1 MAMNETYNLT
11 INGDGS
17 KLNKELHTILDNLR
31 AIEGQNMSK
40 PLKDYESKIKK
51 AVSLNKELQK
61 VMSKNQGNDIVSSKD
76 MNKSIKLTQEMTT
89 HMKDLQGV
97 LKDVQKSGLSNGIKA
112 DYDALHQTING
123 LSGTMNSTIKQ
134 QKQFNSLKTTRDP
147 NVQALIKDWEKLG
160 KMPKE
165 YEQSKKN
172 MSNVKESTKTL
183 NKQRNRITSANEREQ
198 RDGKYSARDGAEV
211 SKALNKDYGR
221 YQKELKDGTSA
232 LNELNKKQ
240 KELAK
245 EQEKTNND
253 YSGKKIDTSEYR
265 EKTAKNTVMSEQ
277 YAKESK
283 ALQDNIG
290 NVNDILNDLGSNGAT
305 RKQFNEGRVARSR
318 DTLLGTTLERAP
330 SIASHAVMG
339 MGGAYGLQMGQGKSS
354 LAGIRNQEIAM
365 GQQTGASDYS
375 ALRKGLFEASDN
387 AGLGFKP
394 SELVNMSSEAMKA
407 MGDKGLPNQQ
417 EITTELATGARGM
430 GIADT
435 DSYMQSMTDIMH
447 SGAIDN
453 DVDLKQFQKTVSGGI
468 KESGM
473 KAQADE
479 QLKALS
485 SMTNTMGAKRE
496 LTTADLNSIAS
507 IQGTF
512 AESGNKALQGEK
524 GAQAITKIQ
533 QGFSESSDNPGMRNV
548 MGMGSEYT
556 GMTGK
561 WQYRKDMGDPE
572 KLGENLSQFMGFYG
586 TATPEQEAATG
597 ESLVTNFDLS
607 SQQAQEI
614 MDMYNKGDLSE
625 EELGKKVKDYQ
636 DGSEVD
642 KNVKDQSEQQQGK
655 DNRNEARQENQSQ
668 ALYEFTGAIR
678 NVQGAMAGWSPAL
691 YQGIVG
697 IEALA
702 AAAASSAAMM
712 GGAYGMKKGGGYLN
726 RRGSSMT
733 NDGAGKGTNR
743 KGRGNRRGGT
753 PGGKQRGKNN
763 PKDPNG
769 GNNSGGSGIVDNSM
783 AMPMMMGGM
792 MSGGMQGD
800 GNQRGGRMGR
810 MGSSISRIGMMGL
823 PMMSMMGSQPSPGAE
838 GEQQGGSSGMM
849 GMMAQMIA
857 MDALMNGGLGKAT
870 DLGKKGFGKG
880 KDIFSKG
887 KADYKKGGASRVGK
901 RASYKFLKG
910 DRAVRGFPGKAKGGL
925 GKLAKS
931 DKVSKVEGGLG
942 KGFDKTKDFAKKG
955 YGKLSNFGGQ
965 SASGTM
971 SKTLGK
977 GSGMLGKLGKVGK
990 FGKGIPLVG
999 GALSALGIGSSL
1011 AKGDMKGVSGGVG
1024 ATAGATIG
1032 GTLGSIVPGI
1042 GTAIGA
1048 TAGGLLGGSVGEH
1061 AYDTSKKNDKA
1072 IKEGNV
1078 FGEGGLIDFN
1088 WSNGK
1093 EKGKDKGKGGFQD
1106 SVVGKPVTKAWNGI
1120 TSLFGG
1126 GDSKGGGGGG
1136 GGSSEPTLN
1145 EKAGTGKSNTE
1156 GNKDIKDSDN
1166 KKKKMTAEELRQ
1178 KNNKSETENLKTFKN
1193 LLNRWEQSI
1202 QEAKGLDVDSEGGSS
1217 DIGGSAS
1224 DVGGSGKKKIFS
1236 FLKQKGLSDDQ
1247 VSAVMG
1253 NLEQESKLDP
1263 EAVNPSSGAFGIAQ
1277 WLGNRKTGLDNYAKS
1292 EGKKNTDLD
1301 TQLDYLWKEMESG
1314 YDSDMLNKAGWSKDA
1329 SLEKNT
1335 KAFATGFERMG
1346 ANEAMMDTR
1355 VGNAKSFKKQFAGG
1369 GGGRDWGN
1377 QEQPAYTNRSFA
1389 TMQRQQ
1395 MASAQVPTNNTAN
1408 VSVNITVNGSD
1419 NPEGTAQAVR
1429 DNLNSYFNS
1438 EDLSIFQNNYRRT

>member
-61 VMSKNQGNDIVSSKD
+61 VMSKNQDNDIVSSKD

-97 LKDVQKSGLSNGIKA
+97 LKDVQKAGLSNGIKA

-232 LNELNKKQ
+232 LKELNKKQ
-240 KELAK
+240 KDLAK

-277 YAKESK
+277 YTKESK

-305 RKQFNEGRVARSR
+305 RKQFNESRVASSR

-339 MGGAYGLQMGQGKSS
+339 MGGAYGLQMAQGKSS

-430 GIADT
+430 GIADS

-512 AESGNKALQGEK
+512 AETGNKSLQGEK

-548 MGMGSEYT
+548 MGMDSEYT

-625 EELGKKVKDYQ
+625 EELGKKVKEYQ

-691 YQGIVG
+691 YQGVVG

-743 KGRGNRRGGT
+743 KGKGNRRGGT
-753 PGGKQRGKNN
+753 PGGKQKGKNN
-763 PKDPNG
+763 PKKPNG
-769 GNNSGGSGIVDNSM
+769 GGNSGGSGIVDNSM
-783 AMPMMMGGM
+783 ARPMMMGGM
-792 MSGGMQGD
+792 MSGGMNGG

-810 MGSSISRIGMMGL
+810 IGSSVSRISMMGL
-823 PMMSMMGSQPSPGAE
+823 PMMSMMGSQPSSGAE

-887 KADYKKGGASRVGK
+887 KADYKKGGLARVGK
-901 RASYKFLKG
+901 RGKHKFLKG
-910 DRAVRGFPGKAKGGL
+910 DRALRDVPNKAKGGL

-977 GSGMLGKLGKVGK
+977 GLGMLGKLGKVGK

-999 GALSALGIGSSL
+999 GALGALGIGSSL
-1011 AKGDMKGVSGGVG
+1011 AEGDMKGASEG
-1024 ATAGATIG
+1024 
-1032 GTLGSIVPGI
+1032 
-1042 GTAIGA
+1042 IGA
-1048 TAGGLLGGSVGEH
+1048 TAGGLAGGALGTLIPIPGVGTALGATAGSMLGGAVGGSVH
-1061 AYDTSKKNDKA
+1061 DATSRNNKSL
-1072 IKEGNV
+1072 KEGNI

-1106 SVVGKPVTKAWNGI
+1106 SLIGKPVTKAWNGI
-1120 TSLFGG
+1120 TSFFGG

-1145 EKAGTGKSNTE
+1145 QKAGTGGLVGKSNTE
-1156 GNKDIKDSDN
+1156 GNKDIKDSEN

-1202 QEAKGLDVDSEGGSS
+1202 QEAKGLDIDSDGGSS
-1217 DIGGSAS
+1217 GDLGSAEGSDKKKSPDEWKDTIKKAAKAMGVDVSDS
-1224 DVGGSGKKKIFS
+1224 DV
-1236 FLKQKGLSDDQ
+1236 
-1247 VSAVMG
+1247 
-1253 NLEQESKLDP
+1253 N
-1263 EAVNPSSGAFGIAQ
+1263 GIAS
-1277 WLGNRKTGLDNYAKS
+1277 LI
-1292 EGKKNTDLD
+1292 KN
-1301 TQLDYLWKEMESG
+1301 ESG
-1314 YDSDMLNKAGWSKDA
+1314 GDPNITQNPNLKDGNEGANLAQGLLQYVPSTFDSYKAEGHGDIKDGYDQLLAFFNNKKWKQDYNPDGGWSPTGGKRKD
-1329 SLEKNT
+1329 
-1335 KAFATGFERMG
+1335 G
-1346 ANEAMMDTR
+1346 A
-1355 VGNAKSFKKQFAGG
+1355 G
-1369 GGGRDWGN
+1369 GGGRDWSLES
-1377 QEQPAYTNRSFA
+1377 QSTEEQPTYTNRSFA

-1419 NPEGTAQAVR
+1419 NPERTAQSVR

>member
-97 LKDVQKSGLSNGIKA
+97 LKDVQKTGLSNGIKA

-165 YEQSKKN
+165 YEKSKKN
-172 MSNVKESTKTL
+172 MSKVKEENKTV
-183 NKQRNRITSANEREQ
+183 NKQRNRITSANEREK

-211 SKALNKDYGR
+211 AKALNQDYGEYR
-221 YQKELKDGTSA
+221 KALKEGKKALKD
-232 LNELNKKQ
+232 LNKKQ
-240 KELAK
+240 QDLAK
-245 EQEKTNND
+245 EQEKNKND
-253 YSGKKIDTSEYR
+253 YSSNKIDTEEYR
-265 EKTAKNTVMSEQ
+265 KRTAKNTVMTDQ
-277 YAKESK
+277 YSKESK
-283 ALQDNIG
+283 VLEEKVG
-290 NVNDILNDLGSNGAT
+290 NVNDILGDLGSNGAT

-318 DTLLGTTLERAP
+318 DTFLGTALERAP

-339 MGGAYGLQMGQGKSS
+339 MGGAYGLQMAQGKSS

-485 SMTNTMGAKRE
+485 SMTNTMGANKE

-512 AESGNKALQGEK
+512 AESGNKSLQGEK

-561 WQYRKDMGDPE
+561 WQYRKDMEDPE
-572 KLGENLSQFMGFYG
+572 NIGENLSKFMGFYG

-625 EELGKKVKDYQ
+625 EELGKKVKEYQ

-691 YQGIVG
+691 YQGIIG
-697 IEALA
+697 IEALTA
-702 AAAASSAAMM
+702 AMMSSAAMM

-743 KGRGNRRGGT
+743 KGKGNRRGGT

-763 PKDPNG
+763 PKKPNG
-769 GNNSGGSGIVDNSM
+769 GNNSGGSGIIDNSM

-792 MSGGMQGD
+792 MSGGMHGG

-823 PMMSMMGSQPSPGAE
+823 PMMSMMGSQPSSGAE

-880 KDIFSKG
+880 KDVFSKG
-887 KADYKKGGASRVGK
+887 KADYKKGGLSRVGK
-901 RASYKFLKG
+901 RGKHKFLRG
-910 DRAVRGFPGKAKGGL
+910 DRALRDVPNKAKGGL
-925 GKLAKS
+925 GKLVQS
-931 DKVSKVEGGLG
+931 DKVSKLEGGLG

-965 SASGTM
+965 SASGNM

-999 GALSALGIGSSL
+999 GALGALGIGSSL
-1011 AKGDMKGVSGGVG
+1011 AEGDMKGASGGVG

-1032 GTLGSIVPGI
+1032 GTLGSIVPGL

-1072 IKEGNV
+1072 LKEGNV

-1106 SVVGKPVTKAWNGI
+1106 SVIGKPVTKAWNGI

-1136 GGSSEPTLN
+1136 GSAEPTLN
-1145 EKAGTGKSNTE
+1145 QKAGTGGLAGMSNTE

-1202 QEAKGLDVDSEGGSS
+1202 QEAKGLDVDSDGGSS
-1217 DIGGSAS
+1217 GDLGSAEGS
-1224 DVGGSGKKKIFS
+1224 DKKKSPDEWKDTI
-1236 FLKQKGLSDDQ
+1236 KKAAKAMGVDVSDSDI
-1247 VSAVMG
+1247 
-1253 NLEQESKLDP
+1253 N
-1263 EAVNPSSGAFGIAQ
+1263 GIAS
-1277 WLGNRKTGLDNYAKS
+1277 LI
-1292 EGKKNTDLD
+1292 KN
-1301 TQLDYLWKEMESG
+1301 ESG
-1314 YDSDMLNKAGWSKDA
+1314 GDPNITQDSNLKDGNAGANLAQGLLQYVPSTFDSYKAEGHGDIKDGYDQLLAFFNNKNWKKDYNPNGGWSPTGGKRKD
-1329 SLEKNT
+1329 
-1335 KAFATGFERMG
+1335 G
-1346 ANEAMMDTR
+1346 A
-1355 VGNAKSFKKQFAGG
+1355 G
-1369 GGGRDWGN
+1369 GGGRDWSLES
-1377 QEQPAYTNRSFA
+1377 QSTEEQPAYTNRSFA

-1395 MASAQVPTNNTAN
+1395 MDSAQVPTNNTAN

-1419 NPEGTAQAVR
+1419 SPERTAQSVR

>member
-61 VMSKNQGNDIVSSKD
+61 VMSKNQDNDIVSSKD

-97 LKDVQKSGLSNGIKA
+97 LKDVQKAGLSNGIKA

-183 NKQRNRITSANEREQ
+183 NKQRNRITSANEREK

-211 SKALNKDYGR
+211 AKALNQDYGR

-232 LNELNKKQ
+232 LKELNKKQ

-245 EQEKTNND
+245 EQAKTNND
-253 YSGKKIDTSEYR
+253 YSSNKIDTEEYR
-265 EKTAKNTVMSEQ
+265 KRTAKNTVMTDQ
-277 YAKESK
+277 YSKESK

-339 MGGAYGLQMGQGKSS
+339 MGGAYGLQMAQGKSS

-407 MGDKGLPNQQ
+407 MGDKGLPKQQ

-485 SMTNTMGAKRE
+485 SMTNTMGAKKE

-533 QGFSESSDNPGMRNV
+533 QGFSQGYEDPGMRNI

-556 GMTGK
+556 GVTGA
-561 WQYRKDMGDPE
+561 WQQRKDLGDP
-572 KLGENLSQFMGFYG
+572 KKIGENLSQFIGFHG
-586 TATPEQEAATG
+586 TATPEQEAVTG
-597 ESLVTNFDLS
+597 MGLVDNFDLS
-607 SQQAQEI
+607 TQQAQEI
-614 MDMYNKGDLSE
+614 MDMYDKGDLSE
-625 EELGKKVKDYQ
+625 EELGKKVKEYQ

-743 KGRGNRRGGT
+743 KGKGNRRGGT
-753 PGGKQRGKNN
+753 PGGKQRKGNN
-763 PKDPNG
+763 PKTPNG
-769 GNNSGGSGIVDNSM
+769 GGKSGGSGIIDNSM

-810 MGSSISRIGMMGL
+810 MGSSISRISMMGL
-823 PMMSMMGSQPSPGAE
+823 PMMSMMGGQPGT
-838 GEQQGGSSGMM
+838 GEQGANGEEQGNSYSGMG
-849 GMMAQMIA
+849 GMMAQMLA
-857 MDALMNGGLGKAT
+857 MDLLMNGGLGKAT
-870 DLGKKGFGKG
+870 DLGKRGFGKG

-887 KADYKKGGASRVGK
+887 KADYKKGGLARVGK
-901 RASYKFLKG
+901 RGKHKFLKG
-910 DRAVRGFPGKAKGGL
+910 DRALRDVPNKAKGGL
-925 GKLAKS
+925 GKLVQS
-931 DKVSKVEGGLG
+931 DKVSKIEGGLG

-965 SASGTM
+965 SASGNM

-1011 AKGDMKGVSGGVG
+1011 AEGDMKGASGGVG

-1032 GTLGSIVPGI
+1032 GTLGSIVPGL

-1072 IKEGNV
+1072 LKEGNV

-1093 EKGKDKGKGGFQD
+1093 DKGKDKGKGGFQD

-1145 EKAGTGKSNTE
+1145 QKAGTGGLAGMSNTE

-1202 QEAKGLDVDSEGGSS
+1202 QEAKGLGVDSEGGSS
-1217 DIGGSAS
+1217 GDLGSAEGSDKKKSPDEWKDTIKKAAKAMGVDISDS
-1224 DVGGSGKKKIFS
+1224 DV
-1236 FLKQKGLSDDQ
+1236 
-1247 VSAVMG
+1247 
-1253 NLEQESKLDP
+1253 N
-1263 EAVNPSSGAFGIAQ
+1263 GIASLIKNESRGDPNITQ
-1277 WLGNRKTGLDNYAKS
+1277 DPNLKDGNAGANLAQGLLQYVPTTFDAYKVD
-1292 EGKKNTDLD
+1292 GHDDIKN
-1301 TQLDYLWKEMESG
+1301 G
-1314 YDSDMLNKAGWSKDA
+1314 YDQLLAFFNNKNWKQDYNPNGGWSPTGGKR
-1329 SLEKNT
+1329 KN
-1335 KAFATGFERMG
+1335 G
-1346 ANEAMMDTR
+1346 A
-1355 VGNAKSFKKQFAGG
+1355 G
-1369 GGGRDWGN
+1369 GGGRDWSLEN
-1377 QEQPAYTNRSFA
+1377 QATEEQPAYTNRSFA

-1419 NPEGTAQAVR
+1419 NPERTAQSVR

>member
-97 LKDVQKSGLSNGIKA
+97 LKDVQKTGLSNGIKA

-147 NVQALIKDWEKLG
+147 NVQALIDDWEKLG

-165 YEQSKKN
+165 YEKSKKK
-172 MSNVKESTKTL
+172 MSKIKEENKTV
-183 NKQRNRITSANEREQ
+183 NKQRNRITSANEREK

-211 SKALNKDYGR
+211 AKALNQDYGK

-232 LNELNKKQ
+232 LKKLNKKQ
-240 KELAK
+240 QDLAK
-245 EQEKTNND
+245 EQAKNKND
-253 YSGKKIDTSEYR
+253 YSSNKIDTEEYR
-265 EKTAKNTVMSEQ
+265 ERTAKNTVMKDQ
-277 YAKESK
+277 YSKEAKILEEK
-283 ALQDNIG
+283 VG
-290 NVNDILNDLGSNGAT
+290 NVNDILGDLGSNGAT

-318 DTLLGTTLERAP
+318 DTFLGTALERAP
-330 SIASHAVMG
+330 SIASHFVMG
-339 MGGAYGLQMGQGKSS
+339 MGGAYGLQMAQGKSS

-375 ALRKGLFEASDN
+375 ALRKGLFESSDN

-485 SMTNTMGAKRE
+485 SMSNTMGAKRE

-512 AESGNKALQGEK
+512 AESGNKSLQGEK

-625 EELGKKVKDYQ
+625 EELGKKVKEYQ

-642 KNVKDQSEQQQGK
+642 KNVKDQSEQQQGN

-668 ALYEFTGAIR
+668 ALYDFTGAIR
-678 NVQGAMAGWSPAL
+678 NVQGAIAGWNPVL
-691 YQGIVG
+691 YQGMVG

-712 GGAYGMKKGGGYLN
+712 GGAFGMKKGGGLLN

-743 KGRGNRRGGT
+743 KGKGNRRGGT
-753 PGGKQRGKNN
+753 PGGKKRGKNN
-763 PKDPNG
+763 PKKPNG
-769 GNNSGGSGIVDNSM
+769 GGNSGRSGIVDNSM
-783 AMPMMMGGM
+783 ARPMMMGGM
-792 MSGGMQGD
+792 MSGGMNGG

-810 MGSSISRIGMMGL
+810 IGSSVSRISMMGL
-823 PMMSMMGSQPSPGAE
+823 PMMSMMGSQPSSGAE

-887 KADYKKGGASRVGK
+887 KADYKKGGLARVGK
-901 RASYKFLKG
+901 RGKHKFLKG
-910 DRAVRGFPGKAKGGL
+910 DRALRDVPNKAKGGL

-931 DKVSKVEGGLG
+931 DKVSKIEGGLG

-965 SASGTM
+965 SPTGTM

-977 GSGMLGKLGKVGK
+977 GKGLAKKGFGKLSSIGGKSSKLGAMPKGVGA
-990 FGKGIPLVG
+990 FGKGAGKLVSKFIPGLNIG
-999 GALSALGIGSSL
+999 LSALNFGSR
-1011 AKGDMKGVSGGVG
+1011 MKNGEGVG
-1024 ATAGATIG
+1024 EALSNTG
-1032 GTLGSIVPGI
+1032 GDFIDPFGLGYGEKLSNTLQEAP
-1042 GTAIGA
+1042 
-1048 TAGGLLGGSVGEH
+1048 
-1061 AYDTSKKNDKA
+1061 KKNDKA
-1072 IKEGNV
+1072 LKEGNV

-1145 EKAGTGKSNTE
+1145 QKAGTGGLAGKSNTE
-1156 GNKDIKDSDN
+1156 GNKDIKDSEN

-1202 QEAKGLDVDSEGGSS
+1202 QEAKGLDIDSDGGSS
-1217 DIGGSAS
+1217 GDLGSAEGSDKKKSPDEWKDTIKKAAKAMGVDVSDS
-1224 DVGGSGKKKIFS
+1224 DV
-1236 FLKQKGLSDDQ
+1236 
-1247 VSAVMG
+1247 
-1253 NLEQESKLDP
+1253 N
-1263 EAVNPSSGAFGIAQ
+1263 GIAS
-1277 WLGNRKTGLDNYAKS
+1277 LI
-1292 EGKKNTDLD
+1292 KN
-1301 TQLDYLWKEMESG
+1301 ESG
-1314 YDSDMLNKAGWSKDA
+1314 GDPNITQNPNLKDGNEGANLAQGLLQYVPSTFDSYKAEGHGDIKDGYDQLLAFFNNKKWKQDYNPNGGWSPTGGKR
-1329 SLEKNT
+1329 KN
-1335 KAFATGFERMG
+1335 G
-1346 ANEAMMDTR
+1346 A
-1355 VGNAKSFKKQFAGG
+1355 GS
-1369 GGGRDWGN
+1369 GGRDWSLES
-1377 QEQPAYTNRSFA
+1377 QATEEQPAYTNRSFA

-1395 MASAQVPTNNTAN
+1395 MASSQVPTNNTAN

-1419 NPEGTAQAVR
+1419 NPERTAQAVK
-1429 DNLNSYFNS
+1429 DKFNNYLNS